1 MAVVF
6 VAVGV
11 VGVFV
16 VGVVVC
22 VAVVTV
28 VIAFAVIVVPDVCTA
43 AFETYKQNRRST
55 ERRQRPQK
63 M

>member
-1 MAVVF
+1 MAVVV

-28 VIAFAVIVVPDVCTA
+28 VIAFAVMTDVCTA